1 MKYNLLTFKNR
12 IHVDPYNSHGILWGR
27 GTRTERRV
35 TSRLWDWMCHT
46 TCRHSFLLA
55 SFRTHRKASRVWKV
69 FPSYI
74 SLQEPKTS
82 TKHLLRMLHLPPKLP
97 SFFSGRSTAGLRKL
111 RSPSLPACPS
121 SPCPPVQPIL
131 LRTGRAPG
139 DGGRHVRHAR
149 SPAVFGCQS
158 NVSIKKGTCGT
169 WKIEKSDI
177 KRLQVC
183 LFFPSPVYLCTRL
196 PFSISEKE
204 VGWL

>member
-1 MKYNLLTFKNR
+1 MGAWDSHRATRHFSTLGLDVPHHVSSLLSF
-12 IHVDPYNSHGILWGR
+12 GIL
-27 GTRTERRV
+27 
-35 TSRLWDWMCHT
+35 
-46 TCRHSFLLA
+46 
-55 SFRTHRKASRVWKV
+55 
-69 FPSYI
+69 SY
-74 SLQEPKTS
+74 
-82 TKHLLRMLHLPPKLP
+82 PPKGLQGLEG
-97 SFFSGRSTAGLRKL
+97 FSILYKPPGTKNVHQTSVADVALAPQGLRKL